1 MTVTEY
7 KCKKCGITISGDFKK
22 SDFWNLDHLQ
32 LKFAEIFLKNRG
44 NIKDVEKEL
53 GVSYPSVKKLLD
65 NLVSS
70 LTKGGSR
77 EETRTPKVVFSHHDG
92 LSVVDTEIDPHDFR
106 EEGSKEEGSKEE
118 DRKEESKK
126 E

>member
-1 MTVTEY
+1 MSKKEFDGVCPCCNGHMQVTEY
-7 KCKKCGITISGDFKK
+7 RCKKCGITISGDFQK
-22 SDFWNLDHLQ
+22 SNFWNLDALQ

-70 LTKGGSR
+70 LTGGSKPSV
-77 EETRTPKVVFSHHDG
+77 TPKVVISHREG
-92 LSVVDTEIDPHDFR
+92 LFEIKDDTAAEAADEEETR
-106 EEGSKEEGSKEE
+106 E
-118 DRKEESKK
+118 
-126 E
+126 